1 MNIATIQKRKFLNNI
16 YKLLYSSGKTP
27 TEQEVR
33 RIFSAYFSVNEFGL
47 PANVNYSLL
56 QNVNVTDV
64 DIINDAM
71 ATTLLNM
78 EVLNDCILEN
88 NEELFSV
95 INVLNSKL
103 DGLRAKRRVLEAK
116 VDELIFINNNSDG
129 YYYSFLDDYFNTDN
143 IDLALTNAFIDI
155 EKGQVKI
162 PKITSNLSNAL
173 TVDNIQTLNVT
184 YSIIVN
190 GNTVSSSQRAVNFDN
205 VFDGLNDT
213 YWSIG
218 HLTQTPSIVSLQVDI
233 PIPNTFSI
241 SRVAGKLLTITPT
254 TTHITCTPA
263 NIQIPE
269 HMDTQQPNAEYNQFS
284 FAIPT
289 GAYNK
294 ISLTF
299 VKVEHDTVVAGSQS
313 PYAYSFGIREMSIGA
328 EYHETNATIVSNPIS
343 IPTSDNSNLFVAAV
357 ALESK
362 AQLPPGTE
370 AKYYVCQH
378 TVDYGNITDY
388 NWIQIEPTALNSRG
402 KDIPVN
408 FLSSNFYKKYISN
421 FIGDDFQL
429 IPKNTTSPNINE
441 KNPSILPNSNKTVY
455 RVCALKSDE
464 KLINP
469 YILSDVNNMRHWY
482 TLPIADTR
490 NGSQTS
496 YYKSLDTWNN
506 KIKINT
512 PGDVYNATLLN
523 QSSQISINNSG
534 VINGIIK
541 FNLYC
546 DESIK
551 VNHNVV
557 KSSDGFNLGIY
568 LNGILIAD
576 LPAGTAST
584 FAEWDLL
591 TGDNNVIITYDKSIT
606 GPINFNITAGASLND
621 YGTIYLDYYRY
632 LDPIDFRNK
641 ITENDNVFTID
652 NFYTRREIISSKE
665 ISNRSLIR
673 YYSNNNQLYN
683 SIRYRI
689 DLRRY
694 NNPLQT
700 PVIDSVRIKFK
711 HIDN

>member
-88 NEELFSV
+88 NEQLFSV
-95 INVLNSKL
+95 ITVLNSKL
-103 DGLRAKRRVLEAK
+103 EGLRAKRRVLEAK

-129 YYYSFLDDYFNTDN
+129 YYYSFLDDYFNLDN
-143 IDLALTNAFIDI
+143 IDMALTNAFIDI
-155 EKGQVKI
+155 EKGQIKI

-173 TVDNIQTLNVT
+173 TVDNIQAINAT
-184 YSIIVN
+184 YSILVN
-190 GNTVSSSQRAVNFDN
+190 GTTVVSSQRAINFDN

-213 YWSIG
+213 YWSVS
-218 HLTQTPSIVSLQVDI
+218 HLTQSPSIVTLKIDI

-241 SRVAGKLLTITPT
+241 SRVAGKLLTVTPT

-263 NIQIPE
+263 NVQIPE
-269 HMDTQQPNAEYNQFS
+269 HMDTQQSNAEYNQFS
-284 FAIPT
+284 FAIPA
-289 GAYNK
+289 GAYSK
-294 ISLTF
+294 ISLTL
-299 VKVEHDTVVAGSQS
+299 VKIEHDRVVAGSQS
-313 PYAYSFGIREMSIGA
+313 PYVYSFGIRELSIGA
-328 EYHETNATIVSNPIS
+328 EYHEKNATVVSNPIS
-343 IPTSDNSNLFVAAV
+343 IPTIDNSNLFVSAV
-357 ALESK
+357 SLESQ

-388 NWIQIEPTALNSRG
+388 NWIQIDPTALNSRR
-402 KDIPVN
+402 KDIPIN
-408 FLSSNFYKKYISN
+408 FMSQNFYKKYISN
-421 FIGDDFQL
+421 FGDDFTL

-455 RVCALKSDE
+455 RVTALKSDE
-464 KLINP
+464 KLIDP
-469 YILSDVNNMRHWY
+469 YILSDINSMRHWY
-482 TLPIADTR
+482 ILPISQAR
-490 NGSQTS
+490 GGSEVS

-506 KIKINT
+506 KIKTNT
-512 PGDVYNATLLN
+512 PGDIYNSTLLN
-523 QSSQISINNSG
+523 QSGQISINNSG
-534 VINGIIK
+534 VISGIIK

-551 VNHNVV
+551 VNHNIV
-557 KSSDGFNLGIY
+557 KSSDGFNLAIY

-576 LPAGTAST
+576 LPAGTASS
-584 FAEWDLL
+584 FAEWNLL
-591 TGDNNVIITYDKSIT
+591 TGNNNIIITYDKSIT
-606 GPINFNITAGASLND
+606 GPINFNITSGAALTD

-641 ITENDNVFTID
+641 FIENDTVFTID
-652 NFYTRREIISSKE
+652 NFYTRREILSSKE
-665 ISNRSLIR
+665 ISSRSSIR

-694 NNPLQT
+694 DNPLQT
-700 PVIDSVRIKFK
+700 PVIDSVRVKFK

>member
-328 EYHETNATIVSNPIS
+328 EYHETNATIVSQPIS

-362 AQLPPGTE
+362 TQLPPGTE

-421 FIGDDFQL
+421 FIIDDFQL

-469 YILSDVNNMRHWY
+469 YILSDVNNMRHSY

-506 KIKINT
+506 KIRINT

-606 GPINFNITAGASLND
+606 GP
-621 YGTIYLDYYRY
+621 
-632 LDPIDFRNK
+632 
-641 ITENDNVFTID
+641 
-652 NFYTRREIISSKE
+652 
-665 ISNRSLIR
+665 
-673 YYSNNNQLYN
+673 
-683 SIRYRI
+683 
-689 DLRRY
+689 
-694 NNPLQT
+694 
-700 PVIDSVRIKFK
+700 VILLS
-711 HIDN
+711 

>member
-269 HMDTQQPNAEYNQFS
+269 HMDTQEPNAEYNQFS

-421 FIGDDFQL
+421 FIIDDFQL